1 MIMNMTIRVNIDPP
15 DSRCFWHTWSQA
27 ERLAP

>member
-1 MIMNMTIRVNIDPP
+1 MNMTMRVNIDPP

-27 ERLAP
+27 ERIAP